1 MSTKA
6 TGLSLAACNLRLYSW
21 GREEL
26 MTTRKRRPETAA
38 VRGAS
43 DLEKKNAPVTAPIY
57 QTSTFE
63 VTDNEEQVRVTSTD
77 RYYTRWGNPTITLA
91 EETLAALEGTE
102 SARVFASG
110 MGAITTTILA
120 LLKAGDH
127 IVAQRDIYGGVT
139 KFLSQWLPKLGIETT
154 FVDTNDFEQHA
165 RAIRPN
171 TKMLYLES
179 PTNPTLRV
187 VDFRKAAALTKDHRL
202 ISMVDSTFGTPINQR
217 PTEYGI
223 DLVMHSGTKYL
234 SGHADLTCGVVCGR
248 RELIDRIDD
257 SRKTLGNCMDPHA
270 AWLLIRGLKT
280 LAVRVAR
287 HNENALRVA
296 EFLEQHAKVRRVH
309 YPLLESHPQYSVAR
323 EQMSG
328 GSGMVT
334 FEVEGSGK
342 DACRVSEAM
351 RLFTL
356 ATSLGGV
363 ESLVSIPVLTSH
375 AMISAEQRREM
386 GVTEQMVRLSVGIES
401 VEDLIEDLERAL
413 EVVGG
418 RVTVPAG
425 TGEVRRQ
432 T

>member
-1 MSTKA
+1 MA
-6 TGLSLAACNLRLYSW
+6 PLVWNG
-21 GREEL
+21 EEA
-26 MTTRKRRPETAA
+26 MKERNRRPETAA
-38 VRGAS
+38 VRGAA
-43 DLEKKNAPVTAPIY
+43 DLEKKNGPVAPEIY

-63 VTDNEEQVRVTSTD
+63 VTDNEEQIRVTETD

-91 EETLAALEGTE
+91 EQTVSAIERTEMAL
-102 SARVFASG
+102 VFASG

-120 LLKAGDH
+120 LLRAGDH

-139 KFLSQWLPKLGIETT
+139 KFFSEWLPKLGIETT
-154 FVDTNDFEQHA
+154 FVDTNEYEQHA
-165 RAIRPN
+165 RAIRPS

-179 PTNPTLRV
+179 PTNPSLRIL
-187 VDFRKAAALTKDHRL
+187 DMKKTASIAKQHGL
-202 ISMVDSTFGTPINQR
+202 ISMIDSTFGTPINQR
-217 PTEYGI
+217 PAEYGI

-234 SGHADLTCGVVCGR
+234 SGHADLTCGVISGR
-248 RELIDRIDD
+248 RDLVEQIGET
-257 SRKTLGNCMDPHA
+257 RKTLGNCMDPHA

-287 HNENALRVA
+287 QNENALRVA
-296 EFLEQHAKVRRVH
+296 EFLEGHAKVRSVH
-309 YPLLESHPQYSVAR
+309 YPWLKSHPQYAIAR

-334 FEVEGSGK
+334 FEVDGTGE
-342 DACRVSEAM
+342 DARRVSEAM

-375 AMISAEQRREM
+375 AMISAEQRARM
-386 GVTEQMVRLSVGIES
+386 GVTEQMVRLSVGIEA

-413 EVVGG
+413 EVVRARIAAPVGS
-418 RVTVPAG
+418 
-425 TGEVRRQ
+425 Q
-432 T
+432 SI